1 MYLYNKREGSK
12 IAKDQGL
19 EKEKMKQAKNTK
31 TVLLKYVIIE
41 ILIFVLKT
49 ICRSVVL
56 SQLHKWTKFSFD

>member
-31 TVLLKYVIIE
+31 TVLL
-41 ILIFVLKT
+41 
-49 ICRSVVL
+49 
-56 SQLHKWTKFSFD
+56 